1 MGNLQ
6 IQPDAKEQ
14 FMSPMAAVLQ
24 GGVPDIRTFVTHL
37 VDIEDDG
44 AKVCESITLYYQLF
58 LENYYHQMEIFFYVA
73 WRCTCTVQY
82 VSQYVCVCVSDTV
95 SVSVSVSV
103 SVCVCMYLCVYVCM
117 YVCMYNVT
125 VYI

>member
-103 SVCVCMYLCVYVCM
+103 CVCMYVSMCVCM
-117 YVCMYNVT
+117 YVC
-125 VYI
+125 VYV